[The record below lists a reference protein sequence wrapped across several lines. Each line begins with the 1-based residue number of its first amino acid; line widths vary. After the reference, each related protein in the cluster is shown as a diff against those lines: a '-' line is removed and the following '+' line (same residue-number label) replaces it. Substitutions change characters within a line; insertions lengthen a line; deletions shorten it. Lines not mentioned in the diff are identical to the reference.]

1 MGFLFPFYF
10 NDLVGIYGVTASFG
24 VEIFFVL
31 SGFLIGQLIIKE
43 VLSPPSGRG
52 LGRFY
57 VRRWL
62 RTLPPYYL
70 VLALRSWIGHPFSWK
85 FVVFVQ
91 NFDHEVMKSFPIS
104 WSLSIE
110 EWFYLI
116 APFLLL
122 LAAKLG
128 RRGSPRIFFVTCA
141 AIAVVTVAARVVAV
155 HRWNIQPRD
164 HIFLRMDTMMVGVM
178 LGGFRVY
185 DRARYDRLVAHRKAL
200 FWVGLLGILGM
211 GTILYRQIW
220 VGTINE
226 SRFMRTLFFDPLSI
240 SIGVWLLGLESS
252 RRVNVSWAARR
263 WASVIRFVSLTS
275 YSMYLIHLSAFEP
288 FWFLNDRTTGV
299 PQSLLWMAGALSVST
314 ILAALMYGLFE
325 RPVLRLRD
333 RVVGATVIERAPAVA
348 AASRAVT

>member
-1 MGFLFPFYF
+1 MAFLFPFYYS
-10 NDLVGIYGVTASFG
+10 DLVGIFGVTASFG

-43 VLSPPSGRG
+43 VLTPPSGRG

-57 VRRWL
+57 LRRWL

-70 VLALRSWIGHPFSWK
+70 VLGLRTFIGHPFSWK

-91 NFDHEVMKSFPIS
+91 NFDHDVMKSFPIS

-116 APFLLL
+116 APLLL
-122 LAAKLG
+122 LVAAKQT
-128 RRGSPRIFFVTCA
+128 RRASPRTFFVTCA
-141 AIAVVTVAARVVAV
+141 IIAVVTLAARIVAV
-155 HRWNIQPRD
+155 LKWNIQPRD

-178 LGGFRVY
+178 LGGLRVY
-185 DRARYDRLVAHRKAL
+185 DRARYDRLVRHRKAL
-200 FWVGLLGILGM
+200 FFAGLLGILAM
-211 GTILYRQIW
+211 GTILYRQIFA
-220 VGTINE
+220 GTVND

-240 SIGVWLLGLESS
+240 SIGLWLLSLESS
-252 RRVNVSWAARR
+252 RRVNVAWAGRR
-263 WASVIRFVSLTS
+263 WAGVVRFLSLTS

-288 FWFLNDRTTGV
+288 FWKLNDRTTGV
-299 PQSLLWMAGALSVST
+299 AQSLQWMACALAV
-314 ILAALMYGLFE
+314 AALVASLMYRVFE

-333 RVVGATVIERAPAVA
+333 RIIGATLIERAPAG
-348 AASRAVT
+348 

>member
-1 MGFLFPFYF
+1 MGFLFSWYF
-10 NDLVGIYGVTASFG
+10 DDLVGIYGVTASFG

-31 SGFLIGQLIIKE
+31 SGFLIGQLIIRE

-70 VLALRSWIGHPFSWK
+70 VLGLRTFVGHPFSWK

-122 LAAKLG
+122 VAAKLM
-128 RRGSPRIFFVTCA
+128 RRGSPRTFFVTCA
-141 AIAVVTVAARVVAV
+141 AIAVVTLVARVVAV
-155 HRWNIQPRD
+155 VKWNIQPRD

-200 FWVGLLGILGM
+200 FFAGLLGILAM

-220 VGTINE
+220 EGTVND

-240 SIGVWLLGLESS
+240 SIGVWLLALESS
-252 RRVNVSWAARR
+252 RRINVSWAARR
-263 WASVIRFVSLTS
+263 WASVVRFVSLTS

-288 FWFLNDRTTGV
+288 FWHLNDRTTGV
-299 PQSLLWMAGALSVST
+299 PQSLLWMAGALAVST
-314 ILAALMYGLFE
+314 IFASLMYRFFE
-325 RPVLRLRD
+325 RPVLRWRD
-333 RVVGATVIERAPAVA
+333 RLVGATTIERAPA
-348 AASRAVT
+348 ASPTS